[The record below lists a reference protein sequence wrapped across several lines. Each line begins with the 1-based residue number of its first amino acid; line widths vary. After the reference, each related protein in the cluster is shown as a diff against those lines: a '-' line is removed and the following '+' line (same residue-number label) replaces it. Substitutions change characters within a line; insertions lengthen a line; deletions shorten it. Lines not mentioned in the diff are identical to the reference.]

1 MYYIKMDSNITDEHK
16 IIIYY
21 EQIEEYKLSILRS
34 IIWIII
40 YIICLRIANDNVSY
54 KIFLILLIG
63 EGIMILLSRYKLCQA
78 TDKKIKAESR
88 IKNSKRILNQV

>member
-1 MYYIKMDSNITDEHK
+1 MDSNITDEHK

-40 YIICLRIANDNVSY
+40 YIICIKISNDTISY
-54 KIFLILLIG
+54 NIFSILLIG
-63 EGIMILLSRYKLCQA
+63 EIIMILISLYNLSKA
-78 TDKKIKAESR
+78 KNKKSKAENR
-88 IKNSKRILNQV
+88 IKKY

>member
-1 MYYIKMDSNITDEHK
+1 MDLNITDEHK

-40 YIICLRIANDNVSY
+40 YIICLRITNDTISY
-54 KIFLILLIG
+54 NIFSILLIG
-63 EGIMILLSRYKLCQA
+63 EIIMILISLYNLCKA
-78 TDKKIKAESR
+78 KNKKSKAENR
-88 IKNSKRILNQV
+88 IKKY

>member
-1 MYYIKMDSNITDEHK
+1 MDSNITDEHK

-40 YIICLRIANDNVSY
+40 YIICIKISNDTISY
-54 KIFLILLIG
+54 NIFSILLIG
-63 EGIMILLSRYKLCQA
+63 EIIMIFISLYNLCKA
-78 TDKKIKAESR
+78 KNKKSKAENR
-88 IKNSKRILNQV
+88 IKK

>member
-1 MYYIKMDSNITDEHK
+1 MDSNITDEHK

-40 YIICLRIANDNVSY
+40 YIICIKISNDTISY
-54 KIFLILLIG
+54 NIFSILLIG
-63 EGIMILLSRYKLCQA
+63 EIIMIFISLYNLCKA
-78 TDKKIKAESR
+78 KNKKSKAENR
-88 IKNSKRILNQV
+88 IKNSIKNSNNKE

>member
-63 EGIMILLSRYKLCQA
+63 EIIMILLSIYKLCQA
-78 TDKKIKAESR
+78 TDKKSEAENR
-88 IKNSKRILNQV
+88 IKNNKF